1 MPKSKL
7 TKRKDGR
14 FRKVVNGVAF
24 YGYTERE
31 IDKKILE
38 YKEKKALGPT
48 FAEVADEWWK
58 IEVEHLAPTTAR
70 IYRTA
75 ARRAV
80 EFFGK
85 RYIKDISTS
94 DVTRY
99 LHHLGR
105 MDYAKQT
112 VANHKIAISRILHY
126 AVVECYIPFNP
137 AREAEIPRG
146 LSEMPR
152 KPATKEEE
160 QKILECANVW
170 LMPYM
175 ALLTGMRKG
184 ELRGLQ
190 WGDIDL
196 DKGLIYVRRSVWDE
210 GGPQIKTPKTEAGT
224 RKIPIME
231 PLKRELE
238 RHRGEPNKFVF
249 GDDKPISLGQFKVM
263 FDKFK
268 KQTGITATM
277 HQLRKSYA
285 TMAVGANIPADVLK
299 SIFGHKDI
307 STTLNIYAE
316 VREDRIKE
324 AGQKMSDPFLTLNK
338 L

>member
-38 YKEKKALGPT
+38 YGEKKEHGPT
-48 FAEVADEWWK
+48 FAEVADEWWRL
-58 IEVEHLAPTTAR
+58 EVERLSPSTEKG
-70 IYRTA
+70 YKA
-75 ARRAV
+75 ATKRAV

-85 RYIKDISTS
+85 KFVKEISTS

-99 LHHLGR
+99 LHRLGR
-105 MDYAKQT
+105 LDYAKKT
-112 VANHKIAISRILHY
+112 VKNHKIVISRILHY

-146 LSEMPR
+146 LSEKPR

-160 QKILECANVW
+160 RKIIECADVW

-190 WGDIDL
+190 WQDIDL
-196 DKGLIYVRRSVWDE
+196 EEGLIYVRRSVWD
-210 GGPQIKTPKTEAGT
+210 GGGTHIKAPKTEAGT
-224 RKIPIME
+224 RKIPILE
-231 PLKRELE
+231 PLKKELE
-238 RHRGEPNKFVF
+238 RHVGEPNKFVF
-249 GDDKPISLGQFKVM
+249 GDDKPMS
-263 FDKFK
+263 DKKFRYMYSK
-268 KQTGITATM
+268 FQKQTGITATM

-285 TMAVGANIPADVLK
+285 TMAVGADIPADVLK
-299 SIFGHKDI
+299 AIFGHKDI

-316 VREDRIKE
+316 VRDERIKE
-324 AGQKMSDPFLTLNK
+324 AGQKMSDPFLTL
-338 L
+338 